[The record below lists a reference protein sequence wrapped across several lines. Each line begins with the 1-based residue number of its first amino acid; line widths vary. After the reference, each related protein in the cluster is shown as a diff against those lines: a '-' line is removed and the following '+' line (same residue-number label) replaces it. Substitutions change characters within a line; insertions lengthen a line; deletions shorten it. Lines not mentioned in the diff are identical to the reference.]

1 MEENKINNA
10 EENLNEEY
18 DKASEIYEE
27 SENDEKEER
36 IFETKR
42 YSVPFDMFEEA
53 YTVFQKKYIYPRNAI
68 MSILLLIVAIGNIV
82 NIAIGNSGTLG
93 YVLVLACLALAAV
106 NWFNPKKIKKNL
118 LESIKGIENDF
129 YTFDVYPDKMVVG
142 TVLEPVDEDREPEEY
157 EEVFGEVSK
166 TEEIQKSEI
175 YINSS
180 LLVTER
186 SRFFIIYIKKSMFY
200 VIPKSIF
207 TDEEISKFALYFV
220 DRIGSKFVCEADK

>member
-1 MEENKINNA
+1 MEENKINNS

-18 DKASEIYEE
+18 DEAAEIYEE
-27 SENDEKEER
+27 AEKEER

-53 YTVFQKKYIYPRNAI
+53 YTVFQKKYIYPRN
-68 MSILLLIVAIGNIV
+68 MVMCILLLLVAVGNIV
-82 NIAIGNSGTLG
+82 NIVIGNSGTLG
-93 YVLVLACLALAAV
+93 YVLVFACLALAAV
-106 NWFNPKKIKKNL
+106 NWYNPKKIKRNL
-118 LESIKGIENDF
+118 LESIKGIENDV

-142 TVLEPVDEDREPEEY
+142 TVLDPVEDDREPEEY
-157 EEVFGEVSK
+157 EEVFGEVGK
-166 TEEIQKSEI
+166 NEEIQKSEI
-175 YINSS
+175 YVNNS

-200 VIPKSIF
+200 VIPKNIF

-220 DRIGSKFVCEADK
+220 DRIGNKFVCEADK